1 MSARSIGGPGLAV
14 AAALAGGLAAVVAA
28 MGLSALARPVH
39 RAERLAQLDQKV
51 ERIAQL
57 QRATAGGLTYPRGA
71 VCREG
76 IARGS
81 DLVAQ
86 KLRAG
91 LGQAQMVRLAF
102 EPSVSV
108 DGSGLVVIGFRF
120 ETLGSYEDA
129 MGLLR
134 GLDAAKPAI
143 FADSVDLTS
152 RTSAVSLRFSGRFYC
167 STSARL

>member
-1 MSARSIGGPGLAV
+1 MSGRPVGGPGLAV

-28 MGLSALARPVH
+28 MGLSAAARPAH
-39 RAERLAQLDQKV
+39 RVERLAQLDQKL
-51 ERIAQL
+51 ERIEQL
-57 QRATAGGLTYPRGA
+57 QRAAAGGLAYPRGA

-76 IARGS
+76 IARGAG
-81 DLVAQ
+81 LVEQ

-91 LGQAQMVRLAF
+91 LGQAQLVRLAF
-102 EPSVSV
+102 EPSAPV
-108 DGSGLVVIGFRF
+108 DGEGLVVISFQF

-129 MGLLR
+129 TGLLR
-134 GLDAAKPAI
+134 GLDAARPTI
-143 FADSVDLTS
+143 FADTVDLTS